1 MVTGCLCA
9 SANRLPYNSAYL
21 PQQGRDK
28 RCENAFFIDF
38 FFASYLLFLLDS
50 FLGWLFKYLTI
61 ANATDLVVGPLLATR
76 KYIASIRFL
85 LRLQSLFCA
94 KLDMFVFLLRG
105 FLSNF
110 AVSPLLDGPFDAL
123 ERPLYEYW
131 TILFVVAAYLLH
143 TLRVLCTGALNHL

>member
-61 ANATDLVVGPLLATR
+61 ANATDLVVGPLLTTM
-76 KYIASIRFL
+76 KHIVSIRL
-85 LRLQSLFCA
+85 LQSLFCA

-123 ERPLYEYW
+123 ERPLCKDW
-131 TILFVVAAYLLH
+131 AILFVVAAYLLH